1 MPDDALWYEAA
12 QVVGI
17 TNALNVVADTLGE
30 VGSGLAAVDLA
41 AAEGPTRGLFTE
53 ITTFYAAVE
62 VPLPFQLLA
71 HDPGYATDVWE
82 ATRHAFSD
90 HRLTRRLKEA
100 LAFAVSVTSRS
111 RFGTV
116 FHLAQMRRLGVGER
130 GVMEVLG
137 VTQMFSSYT
146 KIADTLQLEPDMG
159 DIAPVDH
166 SPAPGGPPARAGR
179 RARGD
184 AQVKGT
190 SRAKIS
196 KGDRRVASRASRIS
210 ASPSPAPVS
219 RRAPKKPV

>member
-1 MPDDALWYEAA
+1 MPADALWYEAA

-30 VGSGLAAVDLA
+30 IGAGFTAVDSGA
-41 AAEGPTRGLFTE
+41 ADGETRALFAE
-53 ITTFYAAVE
+53 IATFYE
-62 VPLPFQLLA
+62 STQVPTPFRLLA
-71 HDPGYATDVWE
+71 HDPGYASDVWA
-82 ATRHAFSD
+82 ATRHAFAD
-90 HRLTRRLKEA
+90 HRLSRRLKEA

-111 RFGTV
+111 RFGTA
-116 FHLAQMRRLGVGER
+116 FHLAEMRRLGVGGR

-159 DIAPVDH
+159 GIAPVDH
-166 SPAPGGPPARAGR
+166 SPHPGAPAARR
-179 RARGD
+179 TRGD

-196 KGDRRVASRASRIS
+196 KGERRVASRASRIN